1 MVSRVHSGKRNKPAN
16 HISVQSH
23 ECCLGQ
29 VLKAM
34 EAQRRLMDAEIRG
47 WGGAGVG
54 SIQQEVVLVLR
65 LEGPR
70 KQANEGDR

>member
-1 MVSRVHSGKRNKPAN
+1 MVSRAHSGERNKAAN
-16 HISVQSH
+16 HISVQSQ

-47 WGGAGVG
+47 WGRAGVG
-54 SIQQEVVLVLR
+54 RIQQEVVLELR
-65 LEGPR
+65 LEGPW